1 MAPTLNMLW
10 LIFTTNFHFLLQK
23 PDFLSSKFLLEYY
36 LKKQMCGKIP
46 IVHRH
51 TSMRLFEGISSGEK
65 MLHIVVLLFRNH
77 GSINPFQFKAALK
90 ELTIKI

>member
-1 MAPTLNMLW
+1 
-10 LIFTTNFHFLLQK
+10 
-23 PDFLSSKFLLEYY
+23 
-36 LKKQMCGKIP
+36 MCGKIP

-90 ELTIKI
+90 ELTVKI